1 MKFVKKMQSVIL
13 VLVCLIPCLLLCSIL
28 VSIGSVYSDIPR
40 KEIMDDLKDVKIISL
55 ETGEVVQNR
64 SLNTLST
71 SALDVQRVAFFEK
84 INQLNSTM
92 WVGDNLLSSNDINN
106 ISSVAYGILIDGD
119 RDSSTGKEGVDYQLE
134 LQWINSTSSLNLQ
147 NWNKLLLEYSSLGQY
162 KIIDLRQ
169 NYTGYPSFEGKN
181 NNYVVFSL
189 DMGKISVSPAY
200 RMMFYNLVS
209 YNDGTIGIDLTNWI
223 NIPDDAF
230 TISTSPEEITLRK
243 GETKTIGLQILSSSG
258 KISAITDLSDLE
270 NYTSLN
276 VELINQ
282 NDNLTNSTIGGS
294 TTEPIQIGISA
305 PEDAKIGIHTI
316 PVTANIS
323 FGSNFPSNFI
333 EFQNKYPIFIDTKGY
348 EIKNGNFTVNVIEP
362 LTFQEELKNFWSA
375 YGSMITLIM
384 AGFAGGL
391 STLFFEY
398 IKERK
403 NKNKNKNPAQ

>member
-1 MKFVKKMQSVIL
+1 MQSVIL
-13 VLVCLIPCLLLCSIL
+13 VLVCLIPYLLLCSIL

-84 INQLNSTM
+84 MNQLNSTM

-106 ISSVAYGILIDGD
+106 ISSIAYGILIDGD

>member
-1 MKFVKKMQSVIL
+1 MQSVIL

-40 KEIMDDLKDVKIISL
+40 KEIMDDLKDVKTISL
-55 ETGEVVQNR
+55 ATGDVVQNR
-64 SLNTLST
+64 SFNSLAT

-84 INQLNSTM
+84 MNQLNSTL
-92 WVGDNLLSSNDINN
+92 WVGDNLLKSNGINN

-162 KIIDLRQ
+162 KIIDLQQ
-169 NYTGYPSFEGKN
+169 NYTGYPNFEGKN

-243 GETKTIGLQILSSSG
+243 GETKL
-258 KISAITDLSDLE
+258 
-270 NYTSLN
+270 
-276 VELINQ
+276 
-282 NDNLTNSTIGGS
+282 
-294 TTEPIQIGISA
+294 
-305 PEDAKIGIHTI
+305 
-316 PVTANIS
+316 
-323 FGSNFPSNFI
+323 
-333 EFQNKYPIFIDTKGY
+333 
-348 EIKNGNFTVNVIEP
+348 
-362 LTFQEELKNFWSA
+362 
-375 YGSMITLIM
+375 
-384 AGFAGGL
+384 
-391 STLFFEY
+391 
-398 IKERK
+398 
-403 NKNKNKNPAQ
+403 

>member
-1 MKFVKKMQSVIL
+1 MQSVIL
-13 VLVCLIPCLLLCSIL
+13 VLVCLIPYLLLCSIL

-106 ISSVAYGILIDGD
+106 ISSIAYGILIDGD

-403 NKNKNKNPAQ
+403 NKNKNPAQ

>member
-1 MKFVKKMQSVIL
+1 MQSVIL
-13 VLVCLIPCLLLCSIL
+13 VLVCLIPCLLLCFIL

-92 WVGDNLLSSNDINN
+92 WVGDNLLSSHDINN

-230 TISTSPEEITLRK
+230 TLSTSPEEIILRK

-294 TTEPIQIGISA
+294 TTEPVQIGIGA

-403 NKNKNKNPAQ
+403 NKNKNPAQ

>member
-1 MKFVKKMQSVIL
+1 MQSVIL

-106 ISSVAYGILIDGD
+106 ISSIAYGILIDGD

-403 NKNKNKNPAQ
+403 NKNKNPAQ

>member
-1 MKFVKKMQSVIL
+1 MQSVIL
-13 VLVCLIPCLLLCSIL
+13 VLVCLIPCLLLCYIL
-28 VSIGSVYSDIPR
+28 ASIGSVYSDIPR

-84 INQLNSTM
+84 MNQLNSTM
-92 WVGDNLLSSNDINN
+92 WVGDNLMSSNDINN

-162 KIIDLRQ
+162 KIIDLQQ

-230 TISTSPEEITLRK
+230 TISTSPEEIILRK

-270 NYTSLN
+270 NYTSLD

-282 NDNLTNSTIGGS
+282 NNNLTNSTIGGS
-294 TTEPIQIGISA
+294 TTEPVQIGISA

-333 EFQNKYPIFIDTKGY
+333 EFQDKYPIFIDTKGY

-403 NKNKNKNPAQ
+403 NKNKNPAQ

>member
-1 MKFVKKMQSVIL
+1 MQSVIL
-13 VLVCLIPCLLLCSIL
+13 VLVCLIPCLLLCYIL
-28 VSIGSVYSDIPR
+28 ASIGSVYSDIPR

-84 INQLNSTM
+84 MNQLNSTM
-92 WVGDNLLSSNDINN
+92 WVGDNLMSSNDINN

-162 KIIDLRQ
+162 KIIDLQQ

-230 TISTSPEEITLRK
+230 TISTSPEEIILRK

-270 NYTSLN
+270 NYTSLD

-282 NDNLTNSTIGGS
+282 NNNLTNSTIGGS
-294 TTEPIQIGISA
+294 TTEPVQIGISA

-403 NKNKNKNPAQ
+403 NKNKNPAQ

>member
-106 ISSVAYGILIDGD
+106 ISSIAYGILIDGD

-403 NKNKNKNPAQ
+403 NKNKNPAQ

>member
-1 MKFVKKMQSVIL
+1 LKFVKKMQSVIL

-106 ISSVAYGILIDGD
+106 ISSIAYGILIDGD

>member
-1 MKFVKKMQSVIL
+1 LKFVKKMQSVIL
-13 VLVCLIPCLLLCSIL
+13 VLVCLIPYLLLCSIL

-403 NKNKNKNPAQ
+403 NKNKNPAQ

>member
-1 MKFVKKMQSVIL
+1 MQSVIL

-106 ISSVAYGILIDGD
+106 ISSIAYGILIDGD

-162 KIIDLRQ
+162 KIIDLQQ

-243 GETKTIGLQILSSSG
+243 GETKTVGLQILSSSG

-270 NYTSLN
+270 NYTSLD

-294 TTEPIQIGISA
+294 TTEPVQIGISA

>member
-1 MKFVKKMQSVIL
+1 
-13 VLVCLIPCLLLCSIL
+13 
-28 VSIGSVYSDIPR
+28 
-40 KEIMDDLKDVKIISL
+40 MDDLKDVKIISL
-55 ETGEVVQNR
+55 ETGKVVQNR

-84 INQLNSTM
+84 MNQLNSTM
-92 WVGDNLLSSNDINN
+92 WVGDNLLRSDDINN

-162 KIIDLRQ
+162 KIIDLQQ
-169 NYTGYPSFEGKN
+169 NYTGYPSFKGKN

-270 NYTSLN
+270 NYTSLD

-282 NDNLTNSTIGGS
+282 NENLTNSTIGGS
-294 TTEPIQIGISA
+294 TTEPVQIGISA

-391 STLFFEY
+391 SSLFFEY

-403 NKNKNKNPAQ
+403 NKNKNPAQ

>member
-1 MKFVKKMQSVIL
+1 MQSVIL

-28 VSIGSVYSDIPR
+28 VSVGSVYSDIPR

-106 ISSVAYGILIDGD
+106 ISSIAYGILIDGD

-162 KIIDLRQ
+162 KIIDLQQ

-243 GETKTIGLQILSSSG
+243 GETKTVGLQILSSSG

-270 NYTSLN
+270 NYTSLD

-294 TTEPIQIGISA
+294 TTEPVQIGISA

-403 NKNKNKNPAQ
+403 NKNKNPAQ

>member
-1 MKFVKKMQSVIL
+1 MQSVIL

-106 ISSVAYGILIDGD
+106 ISSIAYGILIDGD

-294 TTEPIQIGISA
+294 TTEPVQIGISA

-403 NKNKNKNPAQ
+403 NKNKNPAQ

>member
-1 MKFVKKMQSVIL
+1 MKFVKKMQLVIL

-55 ETGEVVQNR
+55 ETGKVVQNR

-92 WVGDNLLSSNDINN
+92 WVGDNLLRSNDINN

-162 KIIDLRQ
+162 KIIDLQQ
-169 NYTGYPSFEGKN
+169 NYTGYPSFKGKN

-270 NYTSLN
+270 NYTSLD

-282 NDNLTNSTIGGS
+282 NENLTNSTIGGS
-294 TTEPIQIGISA
+294 TTEPVQIGISA

-403 NKNKNKNPAQ
+403 NKNKNPAQ

>member
-1 MKFVKKMQSVIL
+1 MQSVIL
-13 VLVCLIPCLLLCSIL
+13 VLVCLIPYLLLCSIL

-106 ISSVAYGILIDGD
+106 ISSIAYGILIDGD

-270 NYTSLN
+270 NYTSLD

-294 TTEPIQIGISA
+294 TTEPVQIGISA

>member
-1 MKFVKKMQSVIL
+1 MQSVIL

-40 KEIMDDLKDVKIISL
+40 KEIMDDLKDVKIINL

-403 NKNKNKNPAQ
+403 NKNKNPAQ

>member
-1 MKFVKKMQSVIL
+1 MQSVIL

-106 ISSVAYGILIDGD
+106 ISSIAYGILIDGD

-270 NYTSLN
+270 NYTSLD

>member
-1 MKFVKKMQSVIL
+1 MQLVIL

-55 ETGEVVQNR
+55 ETGKVVQNR

-106 ISSVAYGILIDGD
+106 ISSIAYGILIDGD

-270 NYTSLN
+270 NYTSLD

-294 TTEPIQIGISA
+294 TTEPVQIGISA

-403 NKNKNKNPAQ
+403 NKNKNPAQ

>member
-1 MKFVKKMQSVIL
+1 MQSVIL
-13 VLVCLIPCLLLCSIL
+13 VLVCLIPCLLLGSIL
-28 VSIGSVYSDIPR
+28 ASIGSVYSDIPR

-84 INQLNSTM
+84 MNQLNSTM
-92 WVGDNLLSSNDINN
+92 WVGDNLMSSNDINN

-162 KIIDLRQ
+162 KIIDLQQ

-230 TISTSPEEITLRK
+230 TISTSPEEIILRK

-270 NYTSLN
+270 NYTSLD

-282 NDNLTNSTIGGS
+282 NNNLTNSTIGGS
-294 TTEPIQIGISA
+294 TTEPVQIGIGA

-333 EFQNKYPIFIDTKGY
+333 EFQDKYPIFIDTKGY
-348 EIKNGNFTVNVIEP
+348 EIKNGNFSVNVIEP

-375 YGSMITLIM
+375 YGSMITLMM

-403 NKNKNKNPAQ
+403 NKNKNPAQ

>member
-1 MKFVKKMQSVIL
+1 MQSVIL

-106 ISSVAYGILIDGD
+106 ISSIAYGILIDGD

-162 KIIDLRQ
+162 KIIDLQQ

-243 GETKTIGLQILSSSG
+243 GETKTVGLQILSSSG

-270 NYTSLN
+270 NYTSLD

-294 TTEPIQIGISA
+294 TTEPVQIGISA

-403 NKNKNKNPAQ
+403 NKNKNPAQ

>member
-1 MKFVKKMQSVIL
+1 MQSVIL
-13 VLVCLIPCLLLCSIL
+13 VLVCLIPCLLLCYIL
-28 VSIGSVYSDIPR
+28 ASIGSVYSDIPR

-84 INQLNSTM
+84 MNQLNSTM

-106 ISSVAYGILIDGD
+106 ISSIAYGILIDGD

-162 KIIDLRQ
+162 KIIDLQQ

-230 TISTSPEEITLRK
+230 TISTSPEEIILRK

-270 NYTSLN
+270 NYTSLD

-282 NDNLTNSTIGGS
+282 NNNLTNSTIGGS
-294 TTEPIQIGISA
+294 TTEPVQIGIGA

-333 EFQNKYPIFIDTKGY
+333 EFQDKYPIFIDTKGY

-403 NKNKNKNPAQ
+403 NKNKNPAQ

>member
-1 MKFVKKMQSVIL
+1 MQSVIL

-106 ISSVAYGILIDGD
+106 ISSIAYGILIDGD

-162 KIIDLRQ
+162 KIIDLQQ

-403 NKNKNKNPAQ
+403 NKNKNPAQ

>member
-1 MKFVKKMQSVIL
+1 MQSVIL
-13 VLVCLIPCLLLCSIL
+13 VLVCLIPYLLLCSIL

>member
-1 MKFVKKMQSVIL
+1 MQSVIL

-323 FGSNFPSNFI
+323 FGSNFPTNFI
-333 EFQNKYPIFIDTKGY
+333 DFQNKYPIFIDTKGY

-403 NKNKNKNPAQ
+403 NKNPGQ

>member
-1 MKFVKKMQSVIL
+1 MQSVIL

>member
-1 MKFVKKMQSVIL
+1 MQSVIL
-13 VLVCLIPCLLLCSIL
+13 VLVCLIPYLLLCSIL

-40 KEIMDDLKDVKIISL
+40 KEIMDDLKDVKIINL

-106 ISSVAYGILIDGD
+106 ISSIAYGILIDGD

-403 NKNKNKNPAQ
+403 NKNKNPAQ

>member
-1 MKFVKKMQSVIL
+1 MQSVIL
-13 VLVCLIPCLLLCSIL
+13 VLVCLIPCLLLCYIL
-28 VSIGSVYSDIPR
+28 ASIGSVYSDIPR

-84 INQLNSTM
+84 MNQLNSTM
-92 WVGDNLLSSNDINN
+92 WVGDNLMSSNDINN

-162 KIIDLRQ
+162 KIIDLQQ

-230 TISTSPEEITLRK
+230 TISTSPEEIILRK

-270 NYTSLN
+270 NYTSLD

-282 NDNLTNSTIGGS
+282 NNNLTNSTIGGS
-294 TTEPIQIGISA
+294 TTEPVQIGIGA

-333 EFQNKYPIFIDTKGY
+333 EFQDKYPIFIDTKGY

-403 NKNKNKNPAQ
+403 NKNKNPAQ

>member
-1 MKFVKKMQSVIL
+1 MQSVIL
-13 VLVCLIPCLLLCSIL
+13 VLVCLIPCLLLCFIL

>member
-1 MKFVKKMQSVIL
+1 MQSVIL
-13 VLVCLIPCLLLCSIL
+13 VLVCLIPYLLLCSIL

-106 ISSVAYGILIDGD
+106 ISSIAYGILIDGD

-282 NDNLTNSTIGGS
+282 NDNLTNTTIGGS

>member
-1 MKFVKKMQSVIL
+1 MQSVIL
-13 VLVCLIPCLLLCSIL
+13 VLVCLIPCLLLCFIL

-106 ISSVAYGILIDGD
+106 ISSIAYGILIDGD

-270 NYTSLN
+270 NYTSLD

-403 NKNKNKNPAQ
+403 NKNKNPAQ

>member
-1 MKFVKKMQSVIL
+1 MQSVIL
-13 VLVCLIPCLLLCSIL
+13 VLVCLIPCLLLCFIL

-55 ETGEVVQNR
+55 ETGKVVQNR

-84 INQLNSTM
+84 MNQLNSTM
-92 WVGDNLLSSNDINN
+92 WVGDNLLRSNDINN

-162 KIIDLRQ
+162 KIIDLQQ
-169 NYTGYPSFEGKN
+169 NYTGYPSFEGEN

-270 NYTSLN
+270 NYTSLD

-294 TTEPIQIGISA
+294 TTEPVQIGISA

-403 NKNKNKNPAQ
+403 NKNKNPAQ